1 VAKFVTDLNFAQIVS
16 VNVIN
21 EAWFQKQPKDV
32 QEAIRAAGRS
42 AEQQAFPWG
51 VNNVQKTNELWL
63 ANKGEILKLP
73 PQEQAS
79 MMQTFVSIGTNIVA
93 QNPVVK
99 AEMVSGACRRSNE
112 VTSDPVGPLLTSYV
126 ERLEY
131 SCEAALCLRVL
142 AGPAPC
148 LRST

>member
-1 VAKFVTDLNFAQIVS
+1 VWVGSLLRVSNFVPSVVGQFVGKTTTVLKIHGGARVWDGTSAKL
-16 VNVIN
+16 
-21 EAWFQKQPKDV
+21 
-32 QEAIRAAGRS
+32 
-42 AEQQAFPWG
+42 
-51 VNNVQKTNELWL
+51 
-63 ANKGEILKLP
+63 KG
-73 PQEQAS
+73 
-79 MMQTFVSIGTNIVA
+79 
-93 QNPVVK
+93 
-99 AEMVSGACRRSNE
+99 SNE